1 MAQENSTALLTA
13 SFGARAHFA
22 ALRANAPLQPT
33 VGAHTIDLR
42 GSFNS
47 GQALAGSGVL
57 SFEGEILEGP
67 RFPVH

>member
-1 MAQENSTALLTA
+1 MAQENNTALLTA

-22 ALRANAPLQPT
+22 ALQPT